1 MAGLPVQPTPPSSF
15 RLMDC
20 SRLSLRELKA
30 TADATPQPHLIRAQV
45 ASLALKKT
53 KSDKD
58 YLELGLGDGGDTVTL
73 RFWLDHPLFPVVQR
87 LTARAW
93 VELSGD
99 WTQNQFGLDLRPG
112 AALRVLEAAEAAEL
126 LAGPESL
133 RQRQAE
139 DFAHITATVQGLAD
153 PRLRAVSTRFLE
165 VHGDRFRR
173 TAAARDYHHARR
185 GGLVEH
191 VAQMMR
197 SAEALAGAYPHLNR
211 DLLLA
216 GVLFHD
222 CGKLWENCYQA
233 DGFIMPYE
241 ERGELLGHITMGI
254 ELVNRLWREVADTPA
269 AADWAVL
276 VPATDEVRLHLL
288 HLIASHHGEP
298 AFGSPV
304 VPKTPEAV
312 VLHHVDNIDAK
323 LEMFAEGYATS
334 PPLAKNI
341 LERRRPLPGHLVR
354 PLAPVTDVS

>member
-1 MAGLPVQPTPPSSF
+1 MDRPSH
-15 RLMDC
+15 
-20 SRLSLRELKA
+20 SLRELKA
-30 TADATPQPHLIRAQV
+30 TADATPQPRSVKAQV
-45 ASLALKKT
+45 AAITLKKT
-53 KSDKD
+53 KTDKD
-58 YLELGLGDGGDTVTL
+58 YLELALSDGSDSVTL
-73 RFWLDHPLFPVVQR
+73 RFWLDHPLFTTAQR
-87 LTARAW
+87 LPGRSW

-112 AALRVLEAAEAAEL
+112 ASLRTLDDTEAAEL
-126 LAGPESL
+126 LGGPEAL
-133 RQRQAE
+133 RQRQAD
-139 DFAHITATVQGLAD
+139 DFAHIAATVAGLAD
-153 PRLRAVSTRFLE
+153 PRLHAVCARFLE
-165 VHGDRFRR
+165 VHGERFRR

-197 SAEALAGAYPHLNR
+197 SADALVGAYPHLNR

-254 ELVNRLWREVADTPA
+254 ELVNRLWREVADSPA
-269 AADWAVL
+269 ASSWAGL
-276 VPATDEVRLHLL
+276 APATDEVRLHLL
-288 HLIASHHGEP
+288 HLIASHHGEL

-334 PPLAKNI
+334 PPLAKNV
-341 LERRRPLPGHLVR
+341 LERRRPLAGNLVR
-354 PLAPVTDVS
+354 PLAPVTDAP